1 MKIKNRLKNIYCQ
14 VIDLLPFSGRGAIVL
29 MYHSVGDNGVFFTVK
44 PAEFKKQMDYLHDH
58 KFNVVPLHTLQQYL
72 SQGVIPDKTVA
83 LTFDDGYE
91 DNFSIVLP
99 ILKKFGFPVTI
110 FLATELPHQEGQ
122 LALLNNGQIK
132 AMAETGLV
140 DFQPHTA
147 HHLKLTKIP
156 ISEAEQ
162 EIVASRDFISRQLNK
177 KSAYFAYPHGRH
189 NDQIVGL
196 LRRLGFQLGFTVENG
211 VIKATDDKLRLKR
224 NSVDSSVTMAQF
236 KAMVKVGRV

>member
-1 MKIKNRLKNIYCQ
+1 MIN
-14 VIDLLPFSGRGAIVL
+14 LLPFSGKRAIVL
-29 MYHSVGDNGVFFTVK
+29 MYHSVGDNDVFFTVK
-44 PAEFKKQMDYLHDH
+44 PAEFKKQMDYLHDY
-58 KFNVVPLHTLQQYL
+58 KFNVVSLPVLQQCL

-99 ILKKFGFPVTI
+99 IIKKLGFPVTI
-110 FLATELPHQEGQ
+110 FLATELPHQGGQ
-122 LALLNNGQIK
+122 LTLLSYEQIK
-132 AMAETGLV
+132 TMTETGLV

-177 KSAYFAYPHGRH
+177 KSAYFAYPHGRY
-189 NDQIVGL
+189 NDQIIGL
-196 LRRLGFQLGFTVENG
+196 LQRLGFQLGFTVESG
-211 VIKATDDKLRLKR
+211 SVKAADNKFQLKR

-236 KAMVKVGRV
+236 KAMVKIGRV